1 MHCRHF
7 FLSFLFL
14 WSSLSADILNIGLEE
29 FYKTKGFIS
38 YTLANDL
45 NETPSSLDGR
55 RVWSENKDTF
65 NTFKNADKAYWAKI
79 EFKNLSNRSKTYYI
93 QSENQFT
100 YSIEFYF
107 MKNNQCVEHIQDG
120 VIHKNRERAF
130 NANHMT
136 FPIMLLAHE
145 EATVLF
151 KIRNYNK
158 IDIAFFLRTKEYLL
172 DFYQSYNLIEGLFFG
187 GMLIMMLY
195 NLFLYFL
202 LKHPAYLYYVFYTFW
217 LVIYFIGFFGFSQR
231 YFPDDKWVFYIS
243 SGAFFV
249 SMTLFIQSILHV
261 KEKLP
266 KVDIFF
272 KAFLIYFVVF
282 TLLNSI
288 ILEMH
293 SFFYAQIL
301 FDLFFILVPV
311 YVVFVISVTYYLA
324 YYQNDIVAQFYAVI
338 WTIVSMVGLLL
349 PLVYLNLFEANIPS
363 DYIFQFLIL
372 FEVLCF
378 SFILAYKIRLIQ
390 KEKQSQS
397 SILIQQN
404 KLASMGEMI
413 SIIAH
418 QWRQPLSEIN
428 GIVLEI
434 DVDNRKKKLD
444 DTTLN
449 RYLNEI
455 EDSTAYL
462 SGTISDF
469 MNFFKHDKNVNYFY
483 IADAINRA
491 IKLLSLSHKK
501 NCIEMVVEI
510 EENIELYSYQSELIQ
525 ALLILLNNSMDA
537 ITINKIHNPKIFI
550 KTKEENGQMIIT
562 IEDNA
567 GGIPFDIIEKIYNP
581 YFTTKHESK
590 GTGLG
595 LYILAMLIE
604 KSMQGFVN
612 INNVND
618 GVLSTLSI
626 PINISKE

>member
-1 MHCRHF
+1 MYYRHF
-7 FLSFLFL
+7 FLSFFVL
-14 WSSLSADILNIGLEE
+14 WTSLSADVLNIGLEE

-38 YTLANDL
+38 YTLAHDL
-45 NETPSSLDGR
+45 NETPYSLDE
-55 RVWSENKDTF
+55 RVWTKSKDSF

-79 EFKNLSNRSKTYYI
+79 EFENLSNSSKTYYI

-107 MKNNQCVEHIQDG
+107 MKNNLCVAYIKDG

-130 NANHMT
+130 NVNHMT
-136 FPIMLLAHE
+136 FPITLFAHE
-145 EATVLF
+145 KATVFF

-172 DFYQSYNLIEGLFFG
+172 DFYQSYSLVEGLFFG

-202 LKHPAYLYYVFYTFW
+202 LKHSAYLYYVFYTFW
-217 LVIYFIGFFGFSQR
+217 LIIYFIGLFGFSQR
-231 YFPDDKWVFYIS
+231 YFPDYKWMFYLS

-261 KEKLP
+261 KEKVP
-266 KVDIFF
+266 KVYILF
-272 KAFLIYFVVF
+272 KAFLIYFVLF
-282 TLLNSI
+282 TLLNSLA
-288 ILEMH
+288 LEMH

-301 FDLFFILVPV
+301 FDLFFILVPI
-311 YVVFVISVTYYLA
+311 YVVLVISTTYYLA
-324 YYQNDIVAQFYAVI
+324 YFQNDIVAQFYAVI

-349 PLVYLNLFEANIPS
+349 PLVYLNLFETDIPS

-434 DVDNRKKKLD
+434 DVDNRRKKLD
-444 DTTLN
+444 NARLN
-449 RYLNEI
+449 SHLNEI
-455 EDSTAYL
+455 EATTAYL

-483 IADAINRA
+483 ISDAINRA
-491 IKLLSLSHKK
+491 TKLLTLSHKK
-501 NCIEMVVEI
+501 NSIEIIIDI
-510 EENIELYSYQSELIQ
+510 ERNIELYSYQSELIQ
-525 ALLILLNNSMDA
+525 ALLILMNNSIDA
-537 ITINKIHNPKIFI
+537 IIINKVDNPKILI
-550 KTKEENGQMIIT
+550 NSRIEKSNIIIT
-562 IEDNA
+562 VEDNA
-567 GGIPFDIIEKIYNP
+567 GGIPLDIIEKIYNP

-595 LYILAMLIE
+595 LYILTMLIE
-604 KSMQGFVN
+604 KSMQGVVT
-612 INNVND
+612 IENVNE

-626 PINISKE
+626 PINIGKK

>member
-1 MHCRHF
+1 MYSRRF
-7 FLSFLFL
+7 FISFLFL
-14 WSSLSADILNIGLEE
+14 WTSLYADVLGVGIEE
-29 FYKTKGFIS
+29 FYKTKEFIS

-45 NETPSSLDGR
+45 NETPLSLEG
-55 RVWSENKDTF
+55 RVWTKSKDSF

-79 EFKNLSNRSKTYYI
+79 EFKNLSNTSKIYYI

-107 MKNNQCVEHIQDG
+107 VKNNKILDYIQDG
-120 VIHKNRERAF
+120 AIHKNQERAF

-136 FPIMLLAHE
+136 FPLTLLAYE
-145 EATVLF
+145 EATVFF

-158 IDIAFFLRTKEYLL
+158 IGIAFFLRSKEYLL
-172 DFYQSYNLIEGLFFG
+172 DFYQSYNVIEGLFFG

-202 LKHPAYLYYVFYTFW
+202 LKHNAYLYYVFYTFW
-217 LVIYFIGFFGFSQR
+217 LLIYFIGLFGFSQR
-231 YFPDDKWVFYIS
+231 YFPDYKWMFYIS

-266 KVDIFF
+266 RVYVFF
-272 KAFLIYFVVF
+272 KAFLFYFIVF

-288 ILEMH
+288 VLEMH

-301 FDLFFILVPV
+301 FDLFFILVPI
-311 YVVFVISVTYYLA
+311 YVVLVISTTYYLA
-324 YYQNDIVAQFYAVI
+324 FYQNDIVAQFYAVI

-349 PLVYLNLFEANIPS
+349 PLVYLNLFETDIPS

-378 SFILAYKIRLIQ
+378 SFILAYKIKLIQ

-434 DVDNRKKKLD
+434 DINNRKKQLD
-444 DTTLN
+444 DDTLD
-449 RYLNEI
+449 RHLNEI
-455 EDSTAYL
+455 EASTAYL

-491 IKLLSLSHKK
+491 TKLLSLSHKK
-501 NCIEMVVEI
+501 NSIDIIVEI

-525 ALLILLNNSMDA
+525 ALLILMNNSIDA
-537 ITINKIHNPKIFI
+537 ITINEVCQPKIII
-550 KTKEENGQMIIT
+550 KSQRDNTNIVLT
-562 IEDNA
+562 VEDNA
-567 GGIPFDIIEKIYNP
+567 GGIPLEIIEKIYNP

-612 INNVND
+612 IDNVNE
-618 GVLSTLSI
+618 GVLSTLSV

>member
-1 MHCRHF
+1 MYCRRF
-7 FLSFLFL
+7 LLSFLFL
-14 WSSLSADILNIGLEE
+14 WTFLYADVLGIGNEE

-45 NETPSSLDGR
+45 NETPHSLEG
-55 RVWSENKDTF
+55 RVWTKGKDTF
-65 NTFKNADKAYWAKI
+65 NTFKNANKAYWAKI
-79 EFKNLSNRSKTYYI
+79 KFKNLSNTSKTYYI

-107 MKNNQCVEHIQDG
+107 VKNNKVLDYIQDG
-120 VIHKNRERAF
+120 VIHKNKERAF
-130 NANHMT
+130 NVNHMT
-136 FPIMLLAHE
+136 FPITLLAHE
-145 EATVLF
+145 DATVFF

-172 DFYQSYNLIEGLFFG
+172 DFYQSYNVIEGLFFG

-217 LVIYFIGFFGFSQR
+217 LVIYFIGLFGFSQR
-231 YFPDDKWVFYIS
+231 YFPDYKWMFYMS

-249 SMTLFIQSILHV
+249 SMTLFIQSILHL

-266 KVDIFF
+266 RVYVFF
-272 KAFLIYFVVF
+272 KAFLFYFIIF

-288 ILEMH
+288 VLELH

-301 FDLFFILVPV
+301 FDLFFILVPI
-311 YVVFVISVTYYLA
+311 YVVFVISTTYYLA
-324 YYQNDIVAQFYAVI
+324 FYQNDTVAQFYAVI
-338 WTIVSMVGLLL
+338 WTIVSLVGLLL

-378 SFILAYKIRLIQ
+378 SFILAYKIKLIQ

-434 DVDNRKKKLD
+434 DVNNRRKKLD
-444 DTTLN
+444 DDTLEKH
-449 RYLNEI
+449 LNEI
-455 EDSTAYL
+455 EASTAYL

-483 IADAINRA
+483 ISDAINRA
-491 IKLLSLSHKK
+491 TKLLSLSHRK
-501 NCIEMVVEI
+501 NCIEIIVEI

-525 ALLILLNNSMDA
+525 ALLILMNNSIDA
-537 ITINKIHNPKIFI
+537 ITINEICQPKIII
-550 KTKEENGQMIIT
+550 KSKRENQNIVIS

-567 GGIPFDIIEKIYNP
+567 GGIPLEIMEKIYNP

-612 INNVND
+612 IHNVNE

>member
-1 MHCRHF
+1 MYFRRF

-14 WSSLSADILNIGLEE
+14 WSSLYADVLEIGIEE

-45 NETPSSLDGR
+45 NETPNSLDGR
-55 RVWSENKDTF
+55 IWSKSKDTF
-65 NTFKNADKAYWAKI
+65 NTFKNANRAYWAKI
-79 EFKNLSNRSKTYYI
+79 EFKNLSNNSKTYYI

-107 MKNNQCVEHIQDG
+107 MKNNKCVEYIQDG

-130 NANHMT
+130 NSNHMT
-136 FPIMLLAHE
+136 FPITLLAHE
-145 EATVLF
+145 EATVFF

-158 IDIAFFLRTKEYLL
+158 IDIAFFLRTQENLL

-202 LKHPAYLYYVFYTFW
+202 LKHSAYLYYVCYTFW
-217 LVIYFIGFFGFSQR
+217 LIVYFIGLFGFSQR
-231 YFPDDKWVFYIS
+231 YFPDYKWIFYMS

-249 SMTLFIQSILHV
+249 SMTLFIESILHIR
-261 KEKLP
+261 EKLP
-266 KVDIFF
+266 HIYIFF
-272 KAFLIYFVVF
+272 KLFVSYFIIF

-288 ILEMH
+288 VIEMH
-293 SFFYAQIL
+293 SFLYAQIF

-311 YVVFVISVTYYLA
+311 YVVFVICSTYYLA
-324 YYQNDIVAQFYAVI
+324 YYQNDTVAKFYSVI
-338 WTIVSMVGLLL
+338 WTIVSVVGLLL
-349 PLVYLNLFEANIPS
+349 PLVYLNLFETDIPS

-378 SFILAYKIRLIQ
+378 SFILAYKIKLIQ
-390 KEKQSQS
+390 QEKKNQS
-397 SILIQQN
+397 SLLIQQN

-434 DVDNRKKKLD
+434 DIDNRKKKLD
-444 DTTLN
+444 DQRLN

-455 EDSTAYL
+455 EESTAYL

-469 MNFFKHDKNVNYFY
+469 MNFFKHDKSVNYFY
-483 IADAINRA
+483 ISDAIHRA

-501 NCIEMVVEI
+501 NSIEIIVEI

-525 ALLILLNNSMDA
+525 ALLILMNNSMDA
-537 ITINKIHNPKIFI
+537 MSIHKIYKPKII
-550 KTKEENGQMIIT
+550 INSKRDNERILIT

-567 GGIPFDIIEKIYNP
+567 GGIPIDIIDKIYNP

-604 KSMQGFVN
+604 KSMEGFVN
-612 INNVND
+612 IENAHE
-618 GVLSTLSI
+618 GVISTLSI

>member
-1 MHCRHF
+1 MYGRRF

-14 WSSLSADILNIGLEE
+14 WTSLYANVLNVGVEE

-45 NETPSSLDGR
+45 NETPSLLEG
-55 RVWSENKDTF
+55 RVWTTTKDSF
-65 NTFKNADKAYWAKI
+65 NTFKNSDKAYWAKI
-79 EFKNLSNRSKTYYI
+79 EFKNLSNSSKTYYI

-100 YSIEFYF
+100 YSIEFYL
-107 MKNNQCVEHIQDG
+107 MKNNQCVEYIKDG

-136 FPIMLLAHE
+136 FPITLLAYE
-145 EATVLF
+145 KAMVFF

-158 IDIAFFLRTKEYLL
+158 IDIAFFLRTKDSLL
-172 DFYQSYNLIEGLFFG
+172 DFYQSYNMIEGLFFG

-195 NLFLYFL
+195 NLFLYFF
-202 LKHPAYLYYVFYTFW
+202 LKYSAYLYYVFYTFW
-217 LVIYFIGFFGFSQR
+217 LIVYFIGLFGFSQR
-231 YFPDDKWVFYIS
+231 YFPDYKWMFYMS

-249 SMTLFIQSILHV
+249 SMTLFIQSILHI
-261 KEKLP
+261 KENLP
-266 KVDIFF
+266 RIYIFF
-272 KAFLIYFVVF
+272 KVFLFYFIVF
-282 TLLNSI
+282 TILNSI
-288 ILEMH
+288 VLEMH

-301 FDLFFILVPV
+301 FDLFFILVPI
-311 YVVFVISVTYYLA
+311 YVFFVISITYYLA
-324 YYQNDIVAQFYAVI
+324 YYQNDIVARFYSVI

-349 PLVYLNLFEANIPS
+349 PLVYLNLFETDIPS

-378 SFILAYKIRLIQ
+378 SFILAYKIKLIQ

-397 SILIQQN
+397 SILIKQN

-434 DVDNRKKKLD
+434 DVDNRKKQLD
-444 DTTLN
+444 NETLE

-455 EDSTAYL
+455 EATTAYL

-483 IADAINRA
+483 ISDAINRA
-491 IKLLSLSHKK
+491 TKLLSLSHRK
-501 NCIEMVVEI
+501 NSIEILVEI
-510 EENIELYSYQSELIQ
+510 EEDIELYSYQSELIQ
-525 ALLILLNNSMDA
+525 ALLILINNSMDA
-537 ITINKIHNPKIFI
+537 ISINKIYKPKILI
-550 KTKEENGQMIIT
+550 KSKRENEHIIIT

-567 GGIPFDIIEKIYNP
+567 GGIPLDIIEKIYNP
-581 YFTTKHESK
+581 YFTTKHKSK

-595 LYILAMLIE
+595 LYILVMLIE
-604 KSMQGFVN
+604 KSMQGCVN
-612 INNVND
+612 IHNVNE

-626 PINISKE
+626 PIDISKE

>member
-1 MHCRHF
+1 MYYRHL

-14 WSSLSADILNIGLEE
+14 WSSLNADVLGIGIEE

-45 NETPSSLDGR
+45 NETPNSLEG
-55 RVWSENKDTF
+55 RVWSSNKDSF
-65 NTFKNADKAYWAKI
+65 NTFENSDKAYWAKI
-79 EFKNLSNRSKTYYI
+79 EFKNLSNSLKTYYI

-107 MKNNQCVEHIQDG
+107 MKNGKLIEYIQDG

-136 FPIMLLAHE
+136 FPITLFAHE
-145 EATVLF
+145 EATVFF
-151 KIRNYNK
+151 KILNYNK

-172 DFYQSYNLIEGLFFG
+172 DFYQSYNLVEGFFFG

-217 LVIYFIGFFGFSQR
+217 LVVYFIGLFGFSQR
-231 YFPDDKWVFYIS
+231 YFPDYKWMFYIS

-266 KVDIFF
+266 RVYIFF
-272 KAFLIYFVVF
+272 KVFLFYFIIF
-282 TLLNSI
+282 TILNSLVI
-288 ILEMH
+288 ELNL
-293 SFFYAQIL
+293 FFYAQIL
-301 FDLFFILVPV
+301 FDLFFILVPI
-311 YVVFVISVTYYLA
+311 YVTLVISTTYYLA
-324 YYQNDIVAQFYAVI
+324 YYQNDTVAQFYAVI

-349 PLVYLNLFEANIPS
+349 PLVYLNLFETDIPS

-378 SFILAYKIRLIQ
+378 SFILAYKIKLIQ

-434 DVDNRKKKLD
+434 DVDSRKKKLD
-444 DTTLN
+444 DITLN

-455 EDSTAYL
+455 EESTAYL

-483 IADAINRA
+483 ISDAINRA
-491 IKLLSLSHKK
+491 TKLLALSHKK
-501 NCIEMVVEI
+501 NSIEILVEI

-525 ALLILLNNSMDA
+525 ALLILLNNSIDA
-537 ITINKIHNPKIFI
+537 IIINKIYKPKISI
-550 KTKEENGQMIIT
+550 KAKREKEHMVIT

-567 GGIPFDIIEKIYNP
+567 GGIPLDIIEKIYNP

-595 LYILAMLIE
+595 LYILTMLIE

-612 INNVND
+612 IDNVNE

-626 PINISKE
+626 PVNISKE

>member
-1 MHCRHF
+1 MLFRHLF
-7 FLSFLFL
+7 IGFLFL
-14 WSSLSADILNIGLEE
+14 WSSLDASILNVGIED

-45 NETPSSLDGR
+45 NETPYSLDGR
-55 RVWSENKDTF
+55 IWTKSKDSF
-65 NTFKNADKAYWAKI
+65 NTFENADKAYWAKI
-79 EFKNLSNRSKTYYI
+79 KFKNLSTSSKTYYI

-100 YSIEFYF
+100 YSIEFYL
-107 MKNNQCVEHIQDG
+107 MKNGKIVDYIQDG
-120 VIHKNRERAF
+120 VIHKNRKRAF
-130 NANHMT
+130 NTNHMT
-136 FPIMLLAHE
+136 FPITLLAHE
-145 EATVLF
+145 EATVFF

-158 IDIAFFLRTKEYLL
+158 IDIDFFLRSKEYLL
-172 DFYQSYNLIEGLFFG
+172 DFYQSYNIIEGVFFG
-187 GMLIMMLY
+187 GMFIMMLY

-202 LKHPAYLYYVFYTFW
+202 LKYPAYLYYVFYTFW
-217 LVIYFIGFFGFSQR
+217 LIIYFIGLFGFSQR
-231 YFPDDKWVFYIS
+231 YFPDYKWIFYLS
-243 SGAFFV
+243 SGMFFIF
-249 SMTLFIQSILHV
+249 MTLFIQSILHI

-266 KVDIFF
+266 RVYILFKV
-272 KAFLIYFVVF
+272 FLVYFVIF

-288 ILEMH
+288 AIEVH

-301 FDLFFILVPV
+301 FDLFFILVPI
-311 YVVFVISVTYYLA
+311 YVILVISTTYYLA
-324 YYQNDIVAQFYAVI
+324 YSQNDIVARFYSVI

-349 PLVYLNLFEANIPS
+349 PLNYLNLFKMDIHS

-378 SFILAYKIRLIQ
+378 SFILAYKIKLIQ
-390 KEKQSQS
+390 QEKRNQSCL
-397 SILIQQN
+397 LIKQN

-434 DVDNRKKKLD
+434 DMDNRKKRLD
-444 DTTLN
+444 DNSLD

-455 EDSTAYL
+455 EASTAYL

-469 MNFFKHDKNVNYFY
+469 MNFFKHDKNINYFY
-483 IADAINRA
+483 ISDAINRA
-491 IKLLSLSHKK
+491 NKLLSLSHRK
-501 NCIEMVVEI
+501 NSVKIIVDI

-525 ALLILLNNSMDA
+525 ALLILMNNSIDA
-537 ITINKIHNPKIFI
+537 FVINNINNPKIII
-550 KTKEENGQMIIT
+550 KTRRENKNIIIT

-567 GGIPFDIIEKIYNP
+567 GGIPLGIIDKIYNP

-604 KSMQGFVN
+604 KSMQGFVDICN
-612 INNVND
+612 INE
-618 GVLSTLSI
+618 GVISTLSI
-626 PINISKE
+626 PVNISK

>member
-1 MHCRHF
+1 MYCRRF

-14 WSSLSADILNIGLEE
+14 WNSLNADVLGVGVEE
-29 FYKTKGFIS
+29 FYETKGFIS

-45 NETPSSLDGR
+45 NETPHSLDGR
-55 RVWSENKDTF
+55 VWSKSKDSF
-65 NTFKNADKAYWAKI
+65 NTWKNADKAYWAKI
-79 EFKNLSNRSKTYYI
+79 EFKNLSNSSKTYYL

-107 MKNNQCVEHIQDG
+107 IQNNQVMNYIKDG
-120 VIHKNRERAF
+120 AIHKNQERVF
-130 NANHMT
+130 NVNHMT
-136 FPIMLLAHE
+136 FPITLLANE
-145 EATVLF
+145 EAMVLF

-158 IDIAFFLRTKEYLL
+158 IDIAFFLRSKEYLL
-172 DFYQSYNLIEGLFFG
+172 DFYQSYNIIEGLFFG

-202 LKHPAYLYYVFYTFW
+202 LKHSAYLYYVFYTFW
-217 LVIYFIGFFGFSQR
+217 LIIYFIGLFGFSQR
-231 YFPDDKWVFYIS
+231 YFPDYKWMFYIS

-261 KEKLP
+261 KEKVP
-266 KVDIFF
+266 KVYVFF
-272 KAFLIYFVVF
+272 KAFLIYFIIF

-288 ILEMH
+288 VLEMH
-293 SFFYAQIL
+293 AFFYAQIL
-301 FDLFFILVPV
+301 FDLFFILVPI
-311 YVVFVISVTYYLA
+311 YVILVISTTYYLA
-324 YYQNDIVAQFYAVI
+324 YCQNDIVAQFYSVI

-349 PLVYLNLFEANIPS
+349 PLVYLNLFETDIPS

-378 SFILAYKIRLIQ
+378 SFILAYKIKLIQ

-434 DVDNRKKKLD
+434 DVDSRKKKLD
-444 DTTLN
+444 DITLN

-455 EDSTAYL
+455 EESTAYL

-469 MNFFKHDKNVNYFY
+469 MNFFKHDKNVNHFY
-483 IADAINRA
+483 ISDAINRA
-491 IKLLSLSHKK
+491 TKLLALSHKK
-501 NCIEMVVEI
+501 NSIEILVEI

-525 ALLILLNNSMDA
+525 ALLILLNNSIDA
-537 ITINKIHNPKIFI
+537 IIINKIYKPKISI
-550 KTKEENGQMIIT
+550 KAKREKEHMVIT

-567 GGIPFDIIEKIYNP
+567 GGIPLDIIEKIYNP

-595 LYILAMLIE
+595 LYILTMLIE

-612 INNVND
+612 IDNVNE

-626 PINISKE
+626 PVNISK